1 MLTFFLSCRSQASPN
16 QLDHLSRLPNE
27 LLHQIWDDTYSGWEE
42 GGNEGSSKEKLTGPL
57 SKRLLGFQQR
67 GLYRTVEIRRWT
79 GPHSFAVLV
88 ETVTKQPH
96 LGAMI
101 ESLRF
106 DISPDSLQGQDHELD
121 GPAVRA
127 FLDLL
132 PKLRHLTLAGGIS
145 MNGTVLQMYSQ
156 FTTPFHILVF
166 ILDHPN
172 VVAFS
177 NELISKPESRWRN
190 RLPPAFSTMQS
201 AKISHLSIMPRD
213 SKYRDFGDRADDFPS
228 NFLTINFR
236 RSASSRLDTN
246 RLPALSSDQ
255 PASPSTSSLLPKPS
269 TPAQSDRP
277 PVPYV
282 FSQIEQ
288 VLLKSETSEISS
300 PLLDIL
306 PRFPIKDLILEIKN
320 VVPISSLLSLVSECS
335 TLRHLVLHY
344 YGYPGS
350 IGTRVS
356 TVEFN
361 SVFPPSIPIRKISCK
376 TQCPTTGNTLTS
388 LRTGLSMIYFF

>member
-1 MLTFFLSCRSQASPN
+1 
-16 QLDHLSRLPNE
+16 
-27 LLHQIWDDTYSGWEE
+27 
-42 GGNEGSSKEKLTGPL
+42 
-57 SKRLLGFQQR
+57 
-67 GLYRTVEIRRWT
+67 
-79 GPHSFAVLV
+79 
-88 ETVTKQPH
+88 
-96 LGAMI
+96 
-101 ESLRF
+101 
-106 DISPDSLQGQDHELD
+106 
-121 GPAVRA
+121 
-127 FLDLL
+127 
-132 PKLRHLTLAGGIS
+132 

-156 FTTPFHILVF
+156 FTTPFYILVF
-166 ILDHPN
+166 ILDNPN

-177 NELISKPESRWRN
+177 NELVSTPESRWRN

-361 SVFPPSIPIRKISCK
+361 SVFPSIDPDTEDIMQDAMPDDWQYPHLPPNWPVDDLLLLREKAVEAGIELSAEGLYGAIEVQQAASEDIQLLSQLWQEWKQNRKK
-376 TQCPTTGNTLTS
+376 TKKGGKARKPKK
-388 LRTGLSMIYFF
+388 